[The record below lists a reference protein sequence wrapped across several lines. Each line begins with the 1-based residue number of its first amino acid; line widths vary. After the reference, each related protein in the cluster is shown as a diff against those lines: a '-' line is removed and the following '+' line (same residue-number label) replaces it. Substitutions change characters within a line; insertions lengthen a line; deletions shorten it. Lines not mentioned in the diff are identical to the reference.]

1 MSNYLL
7 SHCNFIHI
15 PKCGG
20 TAVQSA
26 LWKLKTVT
34 DKAAQE
40 ITTPHHGHLFASQM
54 PENGKPFFS
63 FVRNP
68 VSWWMSFY
76 HWNMNPAHSRF
87 STDELATTSF
97 DEWIRDYGPFWLGFY
112 TKLVRRYLGKD
123 TLFPSA
129 NKVEIIG
136 RTEHMYTDLRTM
148 LNVIGQPYDVAVMS
162 DLISGKLKFD
172 SRRSNTQTYDR
183 KAVSMESRE
192 LIKKCE
198 FYMYETFG
206 YKL

>member
-1 MSNYLL
+1 MANYLL

-20 TAVQSA
+20 TALNTA
-26 LWKLKTVT
+26 LWKLRAIT
-34 DKAAQE
+34 DKSQMIE
-40 ITTPHHGHLFASQM
+40 TPHNGHLFPSQM

-63 FVRNP
+63 FIRNP

-76 HWNMNPAHSRF
+76 NWNMNPAHSRF
-87 STDELATTSF
+87 SSVELETTSF
-97 DEWIRDYGPFWLGFY
+97 DQWINEYGPFWLGHY
-112 TKLVRRYLGKD
+112 TKIVRRYLGRD
-123 TLFPSA
+123 PSFPSD

-136 RTEHMYTDLRTM
+136 RAEHLYTDLRTI
-148 LNVIGQPYDVAVMS
+148 LNVTGQPYDVDVMR
-162 DLISGKLKFD
+162 DLISGKLKLNATH
-172 SRRSNTQTYDR
+172 SNTQTYDR

-206 YKL
+206 YSL